1 MDKLIKISKFFLI
14 IFIFFVAI
22 FIFAKNAF
30 SDDKVVS
37 FLENKFY
44 SALHLKVDIDKV
56 DISYKI
62 IKIKNLKIFDAQNK
76 EIGFVQEVDVK
87 LSPWFFLNKKLNL
100 KSVKFI
106 KPKLTVVLKDFNKN
120 INELRVDDKFAFF
133 YKNFSKLN
141 FNFKTLSFKFQIVDG
156 EIFFKDDGNN
166 SVNIELRK
174 FNFTAENNFL
184 GNKIEAKSDGNVSI
198 KKIPVEWDKALVLQK
213 LGLDNIQKCSYK
225 IALDYG
231 LKSKKINLKNL
242 DIFSEENGNIANI
255 KGKIFRDAKNFL
267 KGDFYCY
274 GNLQKSEI
282 VLKLLKFVTT
292 EEKDVADKLK
302 INGSVGYKFAL
313 KINEANYLLSG
324 KIDFTNSEILY
335 SDKLR
340 KKMNVDCLLNVDSI
354 LNFKEKIYRFKN
366 IDFMLGNDTII
377 CDGYF
382 DSKNKKYEIKYK
394 NFGDGLDFSNLR
406 NIVCYFE
413 NDIKANLAGKLQ
425 IDGYLLSS
433 EGKKIKTLKL
443 KLDNIFY
450 SDKLEKIEK
459 INGKIV
465 FDNSAV
471 SVDNLNGLVDGKK
484 FEMNFFIS
492 KLENTTSYFDL
503 VLPVLNFENKKLKIS
518 KIVYLAGAFFSL
530 FEKENIIDGKL
541 KIENLKYQ
549 KFDFKNLNF
558 ESKYKEKKLDV
569 KAGANFTSGK
579 ILGDFNFD
587 LNQYFETKKTE
598 DIFGKVALN
607 LENINTDGV
616 SSYFKQNYNLTGN
629 LTGRLWF
636 EILNKKIKNIE
647 CDCVLT
653 NGKIIDFSFLMKLSK
668 LAKDVNFQNF
678 GFERFVVKLK
688 FFDNILAI
696 ENADLVSILG
706 QINLVGNVD
715 FDKKLMDLIL
725 NSTIKGNKNRVD
737 ITGTFDQ
744 PKYKIYL
751 ANVIQNIGKNLLS
764 GKFKLLQDLIK

>member
-106 KPKLTVVLKDFNKN
+106 KPKLTVVLKDFNNN

>member
-1 MDKLIKISKFFLI
+1 
-14 IFIFFVAI
+14 
-22 FIFAKNAF
+22 
-30 SDDKVVS
+30 
-37 FLENKFY
+37 
-44 SALHLKVDIDKV
+44 
-56 DISYKI
+56 
-62 IKIKNLKIFDAQNK
+62 
-76 EIGFVQEVDVK
+76 
-87 LSPWFFLNKKLNL
+87 
-100 KSVKFI
+100 
-106 KPKLTVVLKDFNKN
+106 
-120 INELRVDDKFAFF
+120 LRVDDKFAFF